1 MLTRHLFDNA
11 NDVVSPTTKF
21 KAMATQNQFKDFLR
35 DIEPS
40 PTTKSRASTA
50 HTAVRKFLRE
60 HEVFKE
66 VHLNTFLS
74 GSYKR
79 DTAIRPRIIDG
90 EETRP
95 DVDIIVVTSHELK
108 DEPKDVLAI
117 LFRTLKENYEK
128 IRLQARSVG
137 IETSKA
143 DMDVVPIIAP
153 FGMENQLFIPDRKLE
168 LWLETNPPRHT
179 TWTTEVNQASGGRFK
194 PCVKLM
200 KWWRRENPT
209 VSKHPKGFVVECIV
223 AECMDRDEAKYAKLF
238 VGTLEEIARRYS
250 PTVDAGLVPN
260 IQDPGVASNS
270 VTNGISN
277 AAFKGIVNKAKA
289 HGELG
294 RRAIHI
300 ADDDPEEALK
310 LWRMIF
316 GQRFPA
322 AASKKKQGLLDA
334 PVISGAL
341 SFPNRPVRPRTPG
354 EFA

>member
-1 MLTRHLFDNA
+1 
-11 NDVVSPTTKF
+11 
-21 KAMATQNQFKDFLR
+21 MATQKQFKAFLR

-40 PTTKSRASTA
+40 PTTKSRASAA
-50 HTAVRKFLRE
+50 HTAVRKFLRA
-60 HEVFKE
+60 HEDFKE

-79 DTAIRPRIIDG
+79 DTAIRPRIING
-90 EETRP
+90 EQTRP
-95 DVDIIVVTSHELK
+95 DVDIIVVTSHKLK

-153 FGMENQLFIPDRKLE
+153 FGMENQLYIPDRKLE

-179 TWTTEVNQASGGRFK
+179 TWTTEVNQAAGGRFK

-209 VSKHPKGFVVECIV
+209 VSKHPKGFVIECIV
-223 AECMDRDEAKYAKLF
+223 AECMDRDEANYAELF
-238 VGTLEEIARRYS
+238 VDMLEEIVRRYG
-250 PTVDAGLVPN
+250 PTVEAGFVPY
-260 IQDPGVASNS
+260 IQDPGVVSNS
-270 VTNGISN
+270 VTKGISN
-277 AAFKGIVNKAKA
+277 PAFKGFVNKAKT

-294 RRAIHI
+294 RRAIDI
-300 ADDDPEEALK
+300 AGGDPEGALK
-310 LWRMIF
+310 LWRTIF

-322 AASKKKQGLLDA
+322 AAGKKNQGLLDA
-334 PVISGAL
+334 AVTPSVL
-341 SFPNRPVRPRTPG
+341 SFPNRPVRPRRPG